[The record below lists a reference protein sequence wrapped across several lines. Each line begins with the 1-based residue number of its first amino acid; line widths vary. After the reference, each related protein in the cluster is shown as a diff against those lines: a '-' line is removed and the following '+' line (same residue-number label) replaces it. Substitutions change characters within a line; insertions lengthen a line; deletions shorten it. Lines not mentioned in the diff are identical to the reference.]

1 VRGVREVLNHYS
13 IEQLLYT
20 SILDFPR
27 NRLHERNMTIPNYI
41 TLLRLLLVP
50 FVVWSLLTGQQMAA
64 FIAFVVAGVSDG
76 VDGYIA
82 RRFDMRSELG
92 SYIDPIADKLLLVSV
107 FVVLGYQSI
116 LPIWLVAIVVF
127 RDALIVSGVMLASV
141 MGRPVEMRPLFV
153 SKANTAAQIILAAI
167 ALMVIAFN
175 LDWDGSRTIMLI
187 IVAALTAASTA
198 AYLMQWLRHM
208 TDDSD

>member
-1 VRGVREVLNHYS
+1 
-13 IEQLLYT
+13 
-20 SILDFPR
+20 
-27 NRLHERNMTIPNYI
+27 MTIPNYI

-50 FVVWSLLTGQQMAA
+50 FVVWSLLTGQDLAA

-107 FVVLGYQSI
+107 FVVLGYQGV

-127 RDALIVSGVMLASV
+127 RDTLIVSGVMLASV

-153 SKANTAAQIILAAI
+153 SKANTAVQIVLAGI
-167 ALMVIAFN
+167 ALMVVAFD
-175 LDWDGSRTIMLI
+175 LDWNWSRPLLLI
-187 IVAALTAASTA
+187 IVAALTAASAA

-208 TDDSD
+208 TDDDNEI

>member
-1 VRGVREVLNHYS
+1 
-13 IEQLLYT
+13 
-20 SILDFPR
+20 
-27 NRLHERNMTIPNYI
+27 MTIPNYI

-50 FVVWSLLTGQQMAA
+50 FVVWSLLTGQHMAA
-64 FIAFVVAGVSDG
+64 FVAFVVAGVSDG
-76 VDGYIA
+76 VDGFIA

-107 FVVLGYQSI
+107 FIVLGYQGV

-153 SKANTAAQIILAAI
+153 SKANTVAQIMLAGV
-167 ALMVIAFN
+167 ALMVVAFE
-175 LDWDGSRTIMLI
+175 LDWTWSRPVLFIA
-187 IVAALTAASTA
+187 VAALTAASAA

-208 TDDSD
+208 TDNDNQD

>member
-1 VRGVREVLNHYS
+1 
-13 IEQLLYT
+13 
-20 SILDFPR
+20 
-27 NRLHERNMTIPNYI
+27 
-41 TLLRLLLVP
+41 
-50 FVVWSLLTGQQMAA
+50 MAA
-64 FIAFVVAGVSDG
+64 FVAFVVAGVSDG

-107 FVVLGYQSI
+107 FIVLGYQGI

-153 SKANTAAQIILAAI
+153 SKANTAAQILLAAI
-167 ALMVIAFN
+167 ALMATAFDY
-175 LDWDGSRTIMLI
+175 DWDGARNLMLI
-187 IVAALTAASTA
+187 VVAALTAASTA
-198 AYLMQWLRHM
+198 AYLRRWLRHM
-208 TDDSD
+208 TDDSN

>member
-1 VRGVREVLNHYS
+1 
-13 IEQLLYT
+13 
-20 SILDFPR
+20 
-27 NRLHERNMTIPNYI
+27 MTIPNYI

-107 FVVLGYQSI
+107 FIVLGYQEI

-127 RDALIVSGVMLASV
+127 RDALIVSGVMLASM

-153 SKANTAAQIILAAI
+153 SKANTAAQILLAAI
-167 ALMVIAFN
+167 ALMVVAFDFN
-175 LDWDGSRTIMLI
+175 WDGSRNLMLI
-187 IVAALTAASTA
+187 VVAALTAASTA
-198 AYLMQWLRHM
+198 AYLRQWLRHM
-208 TDDSD
+208 TDDND